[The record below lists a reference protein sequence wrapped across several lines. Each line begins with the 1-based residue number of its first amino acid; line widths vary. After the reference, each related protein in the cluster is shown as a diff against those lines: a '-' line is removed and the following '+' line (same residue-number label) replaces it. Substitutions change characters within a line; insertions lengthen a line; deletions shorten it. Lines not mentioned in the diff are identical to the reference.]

1 MTLPDN
7 DALVALIERM
17 AEGDQEAVGALWDAV
32 SPWVHAALL
41 RTLRDEDAAE
51 VLSRRVVLEMWRVAP
66 LWDQHVGR
74 PLLWSLA
81 LARSLAVQWLDDRR
95 RTREDGPATTP
106 PTRAEREAARDAASM
121 VGQALAA
128 MDPAQAELLEAAWC
142 HHPIDEDGIRVADG
156 AALDGPLRA
165 FAATLAG

>member
-7 DALVALIERM
+7 DELVALVERM
-17 AEGDQEAVGALWDAV
+17 AEGDQDAVGPLWDAL

-41 RTLRDEDAAE
+41 RTVRDEDAAE
-51 VLSRRVVLEMWRVAP
+51 VLSRRVLVEMWRVAP

-95 RTREDGPATTP
+95 RRREDGPATTP
-106 PTRAEREAARDAASM
+106 PTKAERAAARDASSI

-128 MDPAQAELLEAAWC
+128 MDPADAALLEAAWC
-142 HHPIDEDGIRVADG
+142 HQPVDEDGVRVADG
-156 AALDGPLRA
+156 STLDGPLRA
-165 FAATLAG
+165 FAAHLAG